1 LTKVRSMPALFAHAS
16 WLPAFFTS
24 ARSKQTISFD
34 SRTRM
39 LCSQRR
45 QSDQPFGFGWLPRIS
60 RNSRGPLMRRRF
72 RSCRSSAVAD
82 GSPILSIR
90 RPAMSEA
97 FAAAF
102 RLVCFAGSEPT
113 SPSSTRRRM
122 ASEREAA
129 LLRAAH
135 RSIACVSSTDKRIAE
150 TGACPVAGRPL
161 FFRFTGIENF
171 MIYLYYKKES
181 RARCGPRL
189 PRAAMTCQV
198 VFAPSSRIRQSA
210 PGAAR
215 PGPLPAGRPCEINP
229 ILNRHKI
236 TI

>member
-1 LTKVRSMPALFAHAS
+1 MPALFAHAS

-150 TGACPVAGRPL
+150 TGACPMAGRPL

-181 RARCGPRL
+181 RARCGPTCGAITPDIGGESTMHKSIIVELGAHGESGKTPRGRL
-189 PRAAMTCQV
+189 GQGRYPRAV
-198 VFAPSSRIRQSA
+198 RV
-210 PGAAR
+210 
-215 PGPLPAGRPCEINP
+215 
-229 ILNRHKI
+229 K
-236 TI
+236 